1 MFYLKLAGQN
11 IRKSM
16 GVFASFVLASL
27 VLFTLICS
35 MFLLMLSPVMET
47 MGSGAVSIGLGVVV
61 LTIFSVIIEIYSFN
75 FLMKQRAREFG
86 LYNMLGMNKKKVA
99 LIASLELIMIF
110 LLVVVLGSVL
120 AGVFANVLYLIF
132 VNLTN
137 YSDLHFSIS
146 PLAFAMTASLFAGI
160 FFLLELLAIRT
171 IGKTSPL
178 ILFRASEKGEK
189 EPKGNV
195 LLAALGVVGLGIG
208 YYLSLSSKAEG
219 VALIFR
225 FFIAV
230 LFVIA
235 GTYLFYISFM
245 TWYLKARRKNKRYFY
260 TPEHFI
266 TTSQMIF
273 RMKQH
278 AKGLANI
285 TLLAVMAFVTIATT
299 TSLYTGMSSMTSG
312 LYPKETSITYKVADR
327 SQGESAYQQ
336 SVLSH
341 FPEKAEDSLSYL
353 TYQAGL
359 VYDGGKEIVI
369 SPETIANKEIV
380 ISPETIANPNFSK
393 MAFTYFITQDDFRKL
408 GNDLPELAANQVAF
422 MRPSEKPLL
431 KKLVLGDHTF
441 ENVANLDQAIFPD
454 ITNTLNAAV
463 MVVSDD
469 TVLNTVREYYESN
482 NPQGYQVSLDYRVFT
497 DLTDEEV
504 TSIGEQTGDS
514 YNINDANG
522 EFLGYAMQKSDF
534 NNLLMGFRGGFLF
547 TGFLLGISFL
557 LGAALIIYYK
567 QYSEGHEDKKSYKI
581 LQEVGMSATAVKKTI
596 NSQTL
601 TVFFMPLAM
610 ATLHFVIS
618 LVMLK
623 QMLLTLG
630 VTSSLMIYTVS
641 GITLLAVALIY
652 FVIYKWT
659 SRTYYRIIER

>member
-16 GVFASFVLASL
+16 GVFAPFVLASL

-35 MFLLMLSPVMET
+35 MFLLMLSPVMKT
-47 MGSGAVSIGLGVVV
+47 MGSGAISIGLGVIV
-61 LTIFSVIIEIYSFN
+61 LTIFSVIMEIYSFN
-75 FLMKQRAREFG
+75 FLMQQRTREFG

-99 LIASLELIMIF
+99 LIASLELMMIF

-132 VNLTN
+132 VNITH
-137 YSDLHFSIS
+137 YSDLHFGIA
-146 PLAFAMTASLFAGI
+146 PLAFVMTAFLFAGI

-219 VALIFR
+219 VAIIFR

-278 AKGLANI
+278 ATGLANI
-285 TLLAVMAFVTIATT
+285 TLLVVMAFVTIATT

-369 SPETIANKEIV
+369 SPETIAN
-380 ISPETIANPNFSK
+380 PDFSK
-393 MAFTYFITQDDFRKL
+393 IAFTYFVTQDDFRKL

-422 MRPSEKPLL
+422 IRPSEKPLL

-497 DLTDEEV
+497 DMTNEEV
-504 TSIGEQTGDS
+504 ATLGEQAGDA
-514 YNINDANG
+514 YNISDANG
-522 EFLGYAMQKSDF
+522 ESLGYVMQKTDF
-534 NNLLMGFRGGFLF
+534 NNMLMGLRGGFLF

-581 LQEVGMSATAVKKTI
+581 LQEVGMSAAAVKKTI

-641 GITLLAVALIY
+641 GITLLAVAPIY

>member
-11 IRKSM
+11 IRKSI
-16 GVFASFVLASL
+16 GVFAPFVLASL

-35 MFLLMLSPVMET
+35 MFLLMLSPVMKT
-47 MGSGAVSIGLGVVV
+47 MGTGAVSIGLGVVV
-61 LTIFSVIIEIYSFN
+61 LTIFSLIMEIYSFN
-75 FLMKQRAREFG
+75 FLMQQRTREFG

-99 LIASLELIMIF
+99 LVASIELFFIF
-110 LLVVVLGSVL
+110 LLVIVLGSVL

-146 PLAFAMTASLFAGI
+146 PLAFAMTAFLFAGI

-189 EPKGNV
+189 EPRGNL
-195 LLAALGVVGLGIG
+195 LLAALSVLSLGAG
-208 YYLSLSSKAEG
+208 YYLSLSSKAAG
-219 VALIFR
+219 VFVIYR

-278 AKGLANI
+278 ATGLANI

-299 TSLYTGMSSMTSG
+299 TSLYTGMANMTSG
-312 LYPKETSITYKVADR
+312 LYPKETSITYPISDR
-327 SQGESAYQQ
+327 SQGESVYQQ

-341 FPEKAEDSLSYL
+341 FPEKADDSLSYL

-359 VYDGGKEIVI
+359 VYDGGEEIVI
-369 SPETIANKEIV
+369 SPETI
-380 ISPETIANPNFSK
+380 SNPDFSK
-393 MAFTYFITQDDFRKL
+393 MAYTYFIAQDDFRKL
-408 GNDLPELAANQVAF
+408 GNDLPELAANQVVF
-422 MRPSEKPLL
+422 MRPSEKPSL
-431 KKLVLGDHTF
+431 KKLVLGDQNF
-441 ENVANLDQAIFPD
+441 ENVANLDKAIFPD

-469 TVLNTVREYYESN
+469 SVLETIRSYYEAN

-504 TSIGEQTGDS
+504 ASIGQQTGDS
-514 YNINDANG
+514 YNINNANG

-534 NNLLMGFRGGFLF
+534 NNMLMGFTGGFLF

-567 QYSEGHEDKKSYKI
+567 QYSEGYEDKKSYKI
-581 LQEVGMSATAVKKTI
+581 LQEVGMSQKAVKKTI
-596 NSQTL
+596 NSQTIL
-601 TVFFMPLAM
+601 VFFMPLAM
-610 ATLHFVIS
+610 ATLHFVVA

-623 QMLLTLG
+623 QMLMMFG
-630 VTSSLMIYTVS
+630 VVSSSMIYTVS
-641 GITLLAVALIY
+641 VITLMAVALIY

>member
-16 GVFASFVLASL
+16 GVFAPFVLASL

-35 MFLLMLSPVMET
+35 MFLLMLSPVMKS
-47 MGSGAVSIGLGVVV
+47 MGTAAVSIGLGIVV
-61 LTIFSVIIEIYSFN
+61 LTIFSLIMEIYSFN
-75 FLMKQRAREFG
+75 FLMQQRTREFG

-99 LIASLELIMIF
+99 LVASIELFFIF
-110 LLVVVLGSVL
+110 FLVIVLGSAL

-146 PLAFAMTASLFAGI
+146 PLAFAMTAFLFAVI
-160 FFLLELLAIRT
+160 FFILELLAIRT
-171 IGKTSPL
+171 IGKTSSL

-195 LLAALGVVGLGIG
+195 LLAALGVLSLGVG
-208 YYLSLSSKAEG
+208 YYLSLSSKAAG
-219 VALIFR
+219 LAVIYR

-278 AKGLANI
+278 ATGLANI
-285 TLLAVMAFVTIATT
+285 TLLSVMAFVTIATT
-299 TSLYTGMSSMTSG
+299 TSLYTGMSSMTSR
-312 LYPKETSITYKVADR
+312 LYPKETSITYPVSDR
-327 SQGESAYQQ
+327 SQGETVYQQ

-341 FPEKAEDSLSYL
+341 FPEKAHDSLSYL

-359 VYDGGKEIVI
+359 VYNGGEEIVI
-369 SPETIANKEIV
+369 SPVTI
-380 ISPETIANPNFSK
+380 SNPDFSK
-393 MAFTYFITQDDFRKL
+393 IAFTYFITQDDFRKL

-422 MRPSEKPLL
+422 IRPSEKPSL
-431 KKLVLGDHTF
+431 KKLVLGEQTF
-441 ENVANLDQAIFPD
+441 ENVVNLDQAIFPD

-463 MVVSDD
+463 IVVSDD

-482 NPQGYQVSLDYRVFT
+482 KPQGYPVSLDYRVFT

-504 TSIGEQTGDS
+504 ASIGQQTGDS

-534 NNLLMGFRGGFLF
+534 NNMLLGFTGGFLF

-557 LGAALIIYYK
+557 LGVALIIYYK

-581 LQEVGMSATAVKKTI
+581 LQEVGMSQKAVKKTI

-601 TVFFMPLAM
+601 LVFFMPLAM
-610 ATLHFVIS
+610 ATLHFFVA

-623 QMLLTLG
+623 QMLMVFG
-630 VTSSLMIYTVS
+630 VVSSSMIYTVS
-641 GITLLAVALIY
+641 GITLLAVALFY

>member
-16 GVFASFVLASL
+16 GVFAPFVLASL

-35 MFLLMLSPVMET
+35 MFLLMLSPVMKT
-47 MGSGAVSIGLGVVV
+47 MGTGAVSIGLGVVV
-61 LTIFSVIIEIYSFN
+61 LTLFSLIMEIYSFN
-75 FLMKQRAREFG
+75 FLMQQRTREFG

-99 LIASLELIMIF
+99 LVASIELFFIF
-110 LLVVVLGSVL
+110 LLVIVLGSAL

-146 PLAFAMTASLFAGI
+146 PLAFAMTAFLFAGI
-160 FFLLELLAIRT
+160 FFILELLAIRT

-189 EPKGNV
+189 EPRGNL
-195 LLAALGVVGLGIG
+195 LLAALGVLSLGVG
-208 YYLSLSSKAEG
+208 YYLSLSSKATG
-219 VALIFR
+219 VGVIYR

-230 LFVIA
+230 LFVVA

-260 TPEHFI
+260 KPEHFI

-278 AKGLANI
+278 ATGLANI

-299 TSLYTGMSSMTSG
+299 TSLYTDMSSMTG
-312 LYPKETSITYKVADR
+312 ALYPKETSITYPVSDR
-327 SQGESAYQQ
+327 SQGEAAYQQ

-341 FPEKAEDSLSYL
+341 FPEKSENSLTYL

-359 VYDGGKEIVI
+359 VYDGGSEIVI
-369 SPETIANKEIV
+369 SPKN
-380 ISPETIANPNFSK
+380 ISNPDFSK
-393 MAFTYFITQDDFRKL
+393 IAFTYFITQDDFRKL
-408 GNDLPELAANQVAF
+408 GNDLPEFATNQVVF
-422 MRPSEKPLL
+422 MRPSEKPSL
-431 KKLVLGDHTF
+431 KKLVLGEQTF
-441 ENVANLDQAIFPD
+441 ENVANLDTAIFPD

-469 TVLNTVREYYESN
+469 SVLETIRSYFEAN

-497 DLTDEEV
+497 ELTNEEV
-504 TSIGEQTGDS
+504 AKVGEQS
-514 YNINDANG
+514 G
-522 EFLGYAMQKSDF
+522 EIYEILDESGEYLGNVMQRTDF
-534 NNLLMGFRGGFLF
+534 NNMLMGFTGGFLF

-567 QYSEGHEDKKSYKI
+567 QYSEGYEDKKSYKI
-581 LQEVGMSATAVKKTI
+581 LQEVGMSQKAVKKTI

-601 TVFFMPLAM
+601 LVFFMPLAM
-610 ATLHFVIS
+610 ATLHFVVA

-623 QMLLTLG
+623 QMLMMFG
-630 VTSSLMIYTVS
+630 VVSSSMIYTVS

-652 FVIYKWT
+652 FIIYKWT

>member
-16 GVFASFVLASL
+16 GVFAPFVLASL

-35 MFLLMLSPVMET
+35 MFLLMLSPVMKT

-99 LIASLELIMIF
+99 LIASLELMMIF
-110 LLVVVLGSVL
+110 LLVVVLGSIL
-120 AGVFANVLYLIF
+120 AGVFSNVLYLIF
-132 VNLTN
+132 VNITH
-137 YSDLHFSIS
+137 YSDLHFGIA
-146 PLAFAMTASLFAGI
+146 PLAFVMTAFLFAGI

-195 LLAALGVVGLGIG
+195 LLAALGVLGLGVG
-208 YYLSLSSKAEG
+208 YYLSLSSKAAG
-219 VALIFR
+219 VAVIYR

-278 AKGLANI
+278 ATGLANI

-299 TSLYTGMSSMTSG
+299 TSLYTGMSSMTG
-312 LYPKETSITYKVADR
+312 ALYPKETSITYPVADR
-327 SQGESAYQQ
+327 SQGEMAFQQ

-359 VYDGGKEIVI
+359 VYDGGSEIVI
-369 SPETIANKEIV
+369 SPKN
-380 ISPETIANPNFSK
+380 ISNPDFSK

-408 GNDLPELAANQVAF
+408 GNDLPELAAHQVAF
-422 MRPSEKPLL
+422 MRPSEKPSL
-431 KKLVLGDHTF
+431 KKLVLGDQTF
-441 ENVANLDQAIFPD
+441 ENVANLDKAIFPD

-469 TVLNTVREYYESN
+469 TVLNTIREYYESN

-504 TSIGEQTGDS
+504 LSLGEQSGEIYEILDE
-514 YNINDANG
+514 NG
-522 EFLGYAMQKSDF
+522 EYLGNVMQRTDF
-534 NNLLMGFRGGFLF
+534 NNLLMGFTGGFLF

-596 NSQTL
+596 NSQIL
-601 TVFFMPLAM
+601 IVFFMPLVM
-610 ATLHFVIS
+610 ATLHFVIA

>member
-16 GVFASFVLASL
+16 GVFAPFVLASL

-35 MFLLMLSPVMET
+35 MFLLMLSPVMKS
-47 MGSGAVSIGLGVVV
+47 MGTGAVSIGLGVVV
-61 LTIFSVIIEIYSFN
+61 LTIFSLIMEIYSFN
-75 FLMKQRAREFG
+75 FLMQQRTREFG
-86 LYNMLGMNKKKVA
+86 LYNVLGMNKKKVA
-99 LIASLELIMIF
+99 LVASIELFFIF
-110 LLVVVLGSVL
+110 LLVIVLGSAL

-146 PLAFAMTASLFAGI
+146 PLAFAMTAFLFAVI
-160 FFLLELLAIRT
+160 FFILELLAIRT

-195 LLAALGVVGLGIG
+195 LLAALGVLSLGVG
-208 YYLSLSSKAEG
+208 YYLSLSSKAAG
-219 VALIFR
+219 VGVIYR

-278 AKGLANI
+278 ATGLANI
-285 TLLAVMAFVTIATT
+285 TLLSVMAFVTIATT
-299 TSLYTGMSSMTSG
+299 TSLYTGMSSMTSR
-312 LYPKETSITYKVADR
+312 LYPKETSITYPVSDR
-327 SQGESAYQQ
+327 SQGETVYQQ

-341 FPEKAEDSLSYL
+341 FPEKANDNLSYL

-359 VYDGGKEIVI
+359 VYDGGGEIVI
-369 SPETIANKEIV
+369 SPVTI
-380 ISPETIANPNFSK
+380 SDPDFSK
-393 MAFTYFITQDDFRKL
+393 IAFTYFITQDDFRKL

-422 MRPSEKPLL
+422 IRPSEKPSL
-431 KKLVLGDHTF
+431 KKLVLGEQTF
-441 ENVANLDQAIFPD
+441 ENVANLDKVIFPD

-463 MVVSDD
+463 IVVSDD
-469 TVLNTVREYYESN
+469 SVLETVRSYYEAN

-497 DLTDEEV
+497 DMTNEEV
-504 TSIGEQTGDS
+504 ATLGEQAGDA
-514 YNINDANG
+514 YNISDANG
-522 EFLGYAMQKSDF
+522 EFIGYVMQKTDF
-534 NNLLMGFRGGFLF
+534 NNMIMGFTGGFLF

-581 LQEVGMSATAVKKTI
+581 LQEVGMSQQTVKKTI

-601 TVFFMPLAM
+601 LVFFMPLAM
-610 ATLHFVIS
+610 ATLHFVVA

-623 QMLLTLG
+623 QMLMMFG
-630 VTSSLMIYTVS
+630 VVSSSMIYTVS

>member
-16 GVFASFVLASL
+16 GVFAPFVLASL

-35 MFLLMLSPVMET
+35 MFLLMLSPVMKT
-47 MGSGAVSIGLGVVV
+47 MGSGAISIGLGVIV
-61 LTIFSVIIEIYSFN
+61 LTIFSVIMEIYSFN

-99 LIASLELIMIF
+99 LIASLELMMIF
-110 LLVVVLGSVL
+110 LLVVILGSVL
-120 AGVFANVLYLIF
+120 AGVFSNVLYLIF
-132 VNLTN
+132 VNITH
-137 YSDLHFSIS
+137 YSDLHFGID
-146 PLAFAMTASLFAGI
+146 PLAFVMTAFLFAGI
-160 FFLLELLAIRT
+160 FVLLELLAIRT

-195 LLAALGVVGLGIG
+195 LLAALGVVGLGVG
-208 YYLSLSSKAEG
+208 YYLSLSSKAAG
-219 VALIFR
+219 LVVIYR

-278 AKGLANI
+278 ATGLANI

-369 SPETIANKEIV
+369 SPETIAN
-380 ISPETIANPNFSK
+380 PDFSK
-393 MAFTYFITQDDFRKL
+393 IAFTYFVTQDDFRKL

-422 MRPSEKPLL
+422 IRPSEMPLL
-431 KKLVLGDHTF
+431 EKVTLGDSTF
-441 ENVANLDQAIFPD
+441 ENVVNLDTAIFPD

-469 TVLNTVREYYESN
+469 SVLETIRSYYESN

-497 DLTDEEV
+497 DMTNEEV
-504 TSIGEQTGDS
+504 ATLGEQAGDA
-514 YNINDANG
+514 YNISDANG
-522 EFLGYAMQKSDF
+522 ESLGYVMQKTDF
-534 NNLLMGFRGGFLF
+534 TNMIMGFRGGFLF

-581 LQEVGMSATAVKKTI
+581 LQEVGMSAAAVKKTI
-596 NSQTL
+596 NSQIL
-601 TVFFMPLAM
+601 IVFFMPLVM

-623 QMLLTLG
+623 QMLLTFG

>member
-16 GVFASFVLASL
+16 GVFAPFVLASL

-35 MFLLMLSPVMET
+35 MFLLMLSPVMKT
-47 MGSGAVSIGLGVVV
+47 MGYGAVSIGLGVVV
-61 LTIFSVIIEIYSFN
+61 LTIFSVIMEIYSFN

-99 LIASLELIMIF
+99 LIASLELMMIF

-137 YSDLHFSIS
+137 YSDLHFGVA
-146 PLAFAMTASLFAGI
+146 PLAFVMTAFLFAGI

-189 EPKGNV
+189 EPRGNV
-195 LLAALGVVGLGIG
+195 LLAALGVVGLGVG

-219 VALIFR
+219 QALIYR

-278 AKGLANI
+278 ATGLANI

-299 TSLYTGMSSMTSG
+299 TSLYTGMSSMIG
-312 LYPKETSITYKVADR
+312 ALYPKETSITYPVSDR
-327 SQGESAYQQ
+327 SQGEAAYQQ

-341 FPEKAEDSLSYL
+341 FPEKANDNLSYL
-353 TYQAGL
+353 TYQAGV
-359 VYDGGKEIVI
+359 VYDGGEEIVI
-369 SPETIANKEIV
+369 SPKN
-380 ISPETIANPNFSK
+380 ISNPDFSK

-408 GNDLPELAANQVAF
+408 GNDLPELAANQVVF
-422 MRPSEKPLL
+422 MRPSEKPSL
-431 KKLVLGDHTF
+431 KKLVLGDQTF
-441 ENVANLDQAIFPD
+441 ENVANLDKAIFPD

-469 TVLNTVREYYESN
+469 TVLDTVREYYESN

-497 DLTDEEV
+497 DLTKEEV
-504 TSIGEQTGDS
+504 AKVGEQAG
-514 YNINDANG
+514 NIYTISNENG
-522 EFLGYAMQKSDF
+522 EYVGNIMQRTDF
-534 NNLLMGFRGGFLF
+534 NNMLMGFIGGFLF

-596 NSQTL
+596 NSQIL
-601 TVFFMPLAM
+601 IVFFMPLVM
-610 ATLHFVIS
+610 ATLHFVIA

-623 QMLLTLG
+623 QMLLSFG
-630 VTSSLMIYTVS
+630 VVSSSMIYTVS
-641 GITLLAVALIY
+641 GITLLAVVLIY

>member
-16 GVFASFVLASL
+16 GVFAPFVLASL

-61 LTIFSVIIEIYSFN
+61 LTIFSVIMEIYSFN

-99 LIASLELIMIF
+99 LIASLELMMIF

-137 YSDLHFSIS
+137 YSDLHFGIA
-146 PLAFAMTASLFAGI
+146 PLAFVMTAFLFAGI

-195 LLAALGVVGLGIG
+195 LLAALGVLGLGVG
-208 YYLSLSSKAEG
+208 YYLSLSSKAAG
-219 VALIFR
+219 VAVIFR

-278 AKGLANI
+278 ATGLANI

-369 SPETIANKEIV
+369 SPETIAN
-380 ISPETIANPNFSK
+380 PDFSK
-393 MAFTYFITQDDFRKL
+393 IAFTYFITQDDFRKL
-408 GNDLPELAANQVAF
+408 GNDLPELAANQVVF

-431 KKLVLGDHTF
+431 KKLVLGDQTF
-441 ENVANLDQAIFPD
+441 ENVANLDKAIFPD
-454 ITNTLNAAV
+454 ITNTINAAV

-504 TSIGEQTGDS
+504 LSLGEQSGEIYEILDE
-514 YNINDANG
+514 NG
-522 EFLGYAMQKSDF
+522 EYLGNVMQRTDF

>member
-1 MFYLKLAGQN
+1 
-11 IRKSM
+11 M
-16 GVFASFVLASL
+16 GVFAPFVLASL

-35 MFLLMLSPVMET
+35 MFLLMLSPVMKS
-47 MGSGAVSIGLGVVV
+47 MGTGAVSIGLGIVV
-61 LTIFSVIIEIYSFN
+61 LTIFSLIMEIYSFN
-75 FLMKQRAREFG
+75 FLMQQQTREFG

-99 LIASLELIMIF
+99 LVASVELFFIF
-110 LLVVVLGSVL
+110 LLVIVLGSAL

-146 PLAFAMTASLFAGI
+146 PLAFAMTAFLFAVI
-160 FFLLELLAIRT
+160 FFILELLAIRT
-171 IGKTSPL
+171 IGKTSSL

-195 LLAALGVVGLGIG
+195 LLAALGVLSLGVG
-208 YYLSLSSKAEG
+208 YYLSLSSKAAG
-219 VALIFR
+219 LAVIYR

-260 TPEHFI
+260 TPEHFV

-278 AKGLANI
+278 ATGLANI
-285 TLLAVMAFVTIATT
+285 TLLSVMAFVTIATT
-299 TSLYTGMSSMTSG
+299 TSLYTGMSSMTSR
-312 LYPKETSITYKVADR
+312 LYPKETSITYPVSDR
-327 SQGESAYQQ
+327 SQGETVYQQ

-341 FPEKAEDSLSYL
+341 FPEKAQDSLSYL

-359 VYDGGKEIVI
+359 VYDGGEEIVI
-369 SPETIANKEIV
+369 SPVTI
-380 ISPETIANPNFSK
+380 SDPDFSK
-393 MAFTYFITQDDFRKL
+393 IAFTYFITQGDFRKL

-422 MRPSEKPLL
+422 IRPSEKPSL
-431 KKLVLGDHTF
+431 KKLVLGEQTF
-441 ENVANLDQAIFPD
+441 ENVVNLDQAILPD

-469 TVLNTVREYYESN
+469 SVLETIRSYYQAN

-497 DLTDEEV
+497 DMTNEEV
-504 TSIGEQTGDS
+504 ATLGEQAGDA
-514 YNINDANG
+514 YNISDANG
-522 EFLGYAMQKSDF
+522 EFIGYVMQKTDF
-534 NNLLMGFRGGFLF
+534 NNMIMGFTGGFLF

-581 LQEVGMSATAVKKTI
+581 LQEVGMSQQTVKKTI
-596 NSQTL
+596 DSQTL
-601 TVFFMPLAM
+601 LVFFMPLAM
-610 ATLHFVIS
+610 ATLHFVVA

-623 QMLLTLG
+623 QMLMMFG
-630 VTSSLMIYTVS
+630 VVSSSMIYTIS

>member
-16 GVFASFVLASL
+16 GVFAPFVLASL

-35 MFLLMLSPVMET
+35 MFLLMLSPVMKT
-47 MGSGAVSIGLGVVV
+47 MGTGAVSIGLGVVV
-61 LTIFSVIIEIYSFN
+61 LTIFSLIMEIYSFN
-75 FLMKQRAREFG
+75 FLMQQRTREFG

-99 LIASLELIMIF
+99 LVASIELFFIF
-110 LLVVVLGSVL
+110 LLVIVLGSAL

-137 YSDLHFSIS
+137 YSDLHFNIS
-146 PLAFAMTASLFAGI
+146 PLAFAMTAFLFAGI
-160 FFLLELLAIRT
+160 FFILELLAIRT

-189 EPKGNV
+189 EPRGNL
-195 LLAALGVVGLGIG
+195 LLAALGVLSLGVG
-208 YYLSLSSKAEG
+208 YYLSLSSKAAG
-219 VALIFR
+219 VGVIYR

-230 LFVIA
+230 LFVVA

-278 AKGLANI
+278 ATGLANI

-299 TSLYTGMSSMTSG
+299 TSLYTGMSSMTG
-312 LYPKETSITYKVADR
+312 ALYPKETSITYPVSDR
-327 SQGESAYQQ
+327 SQGEAAYQQ

-341 FPEKAEDSLSYL
+341 FPEKSENSLTYL

-359 VYDGGKEIVI
+359 VYDGGSEIVI
-369 SPETIANKEIV
+369 SPEN
-380 ISPETIANPNFSK
+380 ISNPDFSK

-422 MRPSEKPLL
+422 MRPSEKPSL
-431 KKLVLGDHTF
+431 KKLVLGGQTF

-469 TVLNTVREYYESN
+469 SVLETIRSYFEAN

-497 DLTDEEV
+497 ELTNEEV
-504 TSIGEQTGDS
+504 AKVGEQSGEIYEILDE
-514 YNINDANG
+514 NG
-522 EFLGYAMQKSDF
+522 EYLGNVMQRTDF
-534 NNLLMGFRGGFLF
+534 NNMLMGFTGGFLF

-567 QYSEGHEDKKSYKI
+567 QYSEGYEDKKSYKI
-581 LQEVGMSATAVKKTI
+581 LQEVGMSQKAVKKTI

-601 TVFFMPLAM
+601 LVFFMPLAM
-610 ATLHFVIS
+610 ATLHFVVA

-623 QMLLTLG
+623 QMLMMFG
-630 VTSSLMIYTVS
+630 VVSSGMIYTVS

-652 FVIYKWT
+652 FIIYKWT

>member
-16 GVFASFVLASL
+16 GVFAPFVLASL

-35 MFLLMLSPVMET
+35 MFLLMLSPVMKS
-47 MGSGAVSIGLGVVV
+47 MGTGAVSIGLGVVV
-61 LTIFSVIIEIYSFN
+61 LTIFSLIMEIYSFN
-75 FLMKQRAREFG
+75 FLMQQRTREFG

-99 LIASLELIMIF
+99 LVASIELLFIF
-110 LLVVVLGSVL
+110 LLVIVLGSAL
-120 AGVFANVLYLIF
+120 AGVFSNVLYLIF

-146 PLAFAMTASLFAGI
+146 PLAFAMTAFLFAGI
-160 FFLLELLAIRT
+160 FFILELLAIRT

-189 EPKGNV
+189 EPRGNL
-195 LLAALGVVGLGIG
+195 LLATLAVLSLGVG
-208 YYLSLSSKAEG
+208 YYLSLSSQSAG
-219 VALIFR
+219 LAVIYR

-278 AKGLANI
+278 ATGLANI

-299 TSLYTGMSSMTSG
+299 TSLYTGMANMTSG
-312 LYPKETSITYKVADR
+312 LYPKETSITYPVADR
-327 SQGESAYQQ
+327 SQGEMAFQQ

-341 FPEKAEDSLSYL
+341 FPEKAEDSLTYL

-369 SPETIANKEIV
+369 SPETIAN
-380 ISPETIANPNFSK
+380 PDFSK

-408 GNDLPELAANQVAF
+408 GNDLPDLAANQVAF
-422 MRPSEKPLL
+422 MRPSEKPSLE
-431 KKLVLGDHTF
+431 KVTLGDSSF
-441 ENVANLDQAIFPD
+441 ENVVNLDTAIFPD

-469 TVLNTVREYYESN
+469 SVLETIRSYYESN
-482 NPQGYQVSLDYRVFT
+482 NPQGYQVSLDYRIFT
-497 DLTDEEV
+497 DLTNEEV
-504 TSIGEQTGDS
+504 LSLGEQAGDM
-514 YNINDANG
+514 YHILDENG
-522 EFLGYAMQKSDF
+522 EYLGNAMQKTDF
-534 NNLLMGFRGGFLF
+534 NNMIMGFTGGFLF

-581 LQEVGMSATAVKKTI
+581 LQEVGMSQQAVKKTI

-601 TVFFMPLAM
+601 LVFFMPLAM
-610 ATLHFVIS
+610 ATLHFVVA

-623 QMLLTLG
+623 QMLMMFG
-630 VTSSLMIYTVS
+630 VVSSSMIYTVS

>member
-16 GVFASFVLASL
+16 GVFAPFVLASL

-35 MFLLMLSPVMET
+35 MFLLMLSPVMKS
-47 MGSGAVSIGLGVVV
+47 MGTGAVSIGLGIVV
-61 LTIFSVIIEIYSFN
+61 LTIFSLIMEIYSFN
-75 FLMKQRAREFG
+75 FLMQQRTREFG

-99 LIASLELIMIF
+99 LVASIELFFIF
-110 LLVVVLGSVL
+110 LLVIVLGSAL

-146 PLAFAMTASLFAGI
+146 PLAFAMTAFLFAVI
-160 FFLLELLAIRT
+160 FFILELLAIRT
-171 IGKTSPL
+171 IGKTSSL

-195 LLAALGVVGLGIG
+195 LLAALGVLSLGVG
-208 YYLSLSSKAEG
+208 YYLSLSSKAAG
-219 VALIFR
+219 LAVIYR

-260 TPEHFI
+260 TPEHFV

-278 AKGLANI
+278 ATGLANI
-285 TLLAVMAFVTIATT
+285 TLLSVMAFVTIATT
-299 TSLYTGMSSMTSG
+299 TSLYTGMSSMTSR
-312 LYPKETSITYKVADR
+312 LYPKETSITYPVSDR
-327 SQGESAYQQ
+327 SQGETVYQQ

-341 FPEKAEDSLSYL
+341 FPEKAHDSLSYL

-359 VYDGGKEIVI
+359 VYDGGEEIVI
-369 SPETIANKEIV
+369 SPVTI
-380 ISPETIANPNFSK
+380 SDPDFSK
-393 MAFTYFITQDDFRKL
+393 IAFTYFITQGDFRKL

-422 MRPSEKPLL
+422 IRPSEKPSL
-431 KKLVLGDHTF
+431 KKLVLGEQTF
-441 ENVANLDQAIFPD
+441 ENVVNLDQAILPD

-469 TVLNTVREYYESN
+469 SVLETIRSYYEAN

-497 DLTDEEV
+497 DMTNEEV
-504 TSIGEQTGDS
+504 ATLGEQAGDA
-514 YNINDANG
+514 YNISDANG
-522 EFLGYAMQKSDF
+522 EYLGNVMQRTDF
-534 NNLLMGFRGGFLF
+534 NNMLLGFTGGFLF

-557 LGAALIIYYK
+557 LGVALIIYYK

-581 LQEVGMSATAVKKTI
+581 LQEVGMSQKAVKKTI

-601 TVFFMPLAM
+601 LVFFMPLAM
-610 ATLHFVIS
+610 ATLHFFVA

-623 QMLLTLG
+623 QMLMVFG
-630 VTSSLMIYTVS
+630 VVSSSMIYTVS
-641 GITLLAVALIY
+641 GITLLAVALFY
-652 FVIYKWT
+652 FIIYKWT

>member
-1 MFYLKLAGQN
+1 MFYLKLAVQN

-16 GVFASFVLASL
+16 GVFAPFVLASL

-35 MFLLMLSPVMET
+35 MFLLMLSPVMKT
-47 MGSGAVSIGLGVVV
+47 MGTGAVSIGLGVVV
-61 LTIFSVIIEIYSFN
+61 LTIFSLIMEIYSFN
-75 FLMKQRAREFG
+75 FLIQQRTREFG

-99 LIASLELIMIF
+99 LVASIELFFIF
-110 LLVVVLGSVL
+110 LLVIVLGSAL

-146 PLAFAMTASLFAGI
+146 PLAFAMTAFLFAGI
-160 FFLLELLAIRT
+160 FFILELLAIRT

-189 EPKGNV
+189 EPRGNL
-195 LLAALGVVGLGIG
+195 LLAALGVLSLGVG
-208 YYLSLSSKAEG
+208 YYLSLSSKAAG
-219 VALIFR
+219 VGVIYR

-230 LFVIA
+230 LFVVA

-260 TPEHFI
+260 KPEHFI

-278 AKGLANI
+278 ATGLANI

-299 TSLYTGMSSMTSG
+299 TSLYTGMSSMTG
-312 LYPKETSITYKVADR
+312 ALYPKETSITYPVSDR
-327 SQGESAYQQ
+327 SQGEVAYQQ

-341 FPEKAEDSLSYL
+341 FPEKTNDSLTYL

-359 VYDGGKEIVI
+359 VYDSGSEIVI
-369 SPETIANKEIV
+369 SPETI
-380 ISPETIANPNFSK
+380 SNPDFSK

-422 MRPSEKPLL
+422 MRPSEMPSLEK
-431 KKLVLGDHTF
+431 VTLGDSSF
-441 ENVANLDQAIFPD
+441 ENIANLDTAIFPD

-469 TVLNTVREYYESN
+469 SVLETIRSYFEAN

-497 DLTDEEV
+497 DLTDEELV
-504 TSIGEQTGDS
+504 TAGILNE
-514 YNINDANG
+514 NG
-522 EFLGYAMQKSDF
+522 EYLGNVMQRTDF
-534 NNLLMGFRGGFLF
+534 NNMLMSFTGGFLF

-567 QYSEGHEDKKSYKI
+567 QYSEGYEDKKSYKI
-581 LQEVGMSATAVKKTI
+581 LQEVGMSQKAVKKTI

-601 TVFFMPLAM
+601 LVFFMPLAM
-610 ATLHFVIS
+610 ATLHFVVA

-623 QMLLTLG
+623 QMLMMFG
-630 VTSSLMIYTVS
+630 VVSSSMIYTVS

-652 FVIYKWT
+652 FIIYKWT

>member
-16 GVFASFVLASL
+16 GVFAPFVLASL

-35 MFLLMLSPVMET
+35 MFLLMLSPVMKS
-47 MGSGAVSIGLGVVV
+47 MGTGAVSIGLGVVV
-61 LTIFSVIIEIYSFN
+61 LTIFSLIMEIYSFN
-75 FLMKQRAREFG
+75 FLMQQRTREFG

-99 LIASLELIMIF
+99 LVASIELFFIF
-110 LLVVVLGSVL
+110 LLVIVLGSAL

-146 PLAFAMTASLFAGI
+146 PLAFAMTAFLFAVI
-160 FFLLELLAIRT
+160 FFILELLAIRT
-171 IGKTSPL
+171 IGKTSSL

-195 LLAALGVVGLGIG
+195 LLAALGVLSLGVG
-208 YYLSLSSKAEG
+208 YYLSLSSKAAG
-219 VALIFR
+219 LAVIYR

-260 TPEHFI
+260 TPEHFV

-278 AKGLANI
+278 ATGLANI
-285 TLLAVMAFVTIATT
+285 TLLSVMAFVTIATT
-299 TSLYTGMSSMTSG
+299 TSLYTGMSSMTSR
-312 LYPKETSITYKVADR
+312 LYPKETSITYPVSDR
-327 SQGESAYQQ
+327 SQGETVYQQ

-341 FPEKAEDSLSYL
+341 FPEKALDSLSYL

-359 VYDGGKEIVI
+359 VYDGGEEIVI
-369 SPETIANKEIV
+369 SPVTI
-380 ISPETIANPNFSK
+380 SDPDFSK
-393 MAFTYFITQDDFRKL
+393 IAFTYFITQGDFRKL

-422 MRPSEKPLL
+422 IRPSEKPSL
-431 KKLVLGDHTF
+431 KKLVLGEQTF
-441 ENVANLDQAIFPD
+441 ENVVNLDQAILPD

-469 TVLNTVREYYESN
+469 SVLETIRSYYEAN

-497 DLTDEEV
+497 DLTNEEV
-504 TSIGEQTGDS
+504 ASIGQQTGDS

-534 NNLLMGFRGGFLF
+534 NNMLLGFTGGFLF

-557 LGAALIIYYK
+557 LGVALIIYYK

-581 LQEVGMSATAVKKTI
+581 LQEVGMSQQTVKKTI
-596 NSQTL
+596 DSQTL
-601 TVFFMPLAM
+601 LVFFMPLAM
-610 ATLHFVIS
+610 ATLHFVVA

-623 QMLLTLG
+623 QMLMMFG
-630 VTSSLMIYTVS
+630 VVSSSMIYTIS

>member
-16 GVFASFVLASL
+16 GVFAPFVLASL

-35 MFLLMLSPVMET
+35 MFLLMLSPVMKT

-61 LTIFSVIIEIYSFN
+61 LTIFSVIMEIYSFN

-99 LIASLELIMIF
+99 LIASLELMMIF

-120 AGVFANVLYLIF
+120 AGVFSNVLYLIF
-132 VNLTN
+132 VNLTH
-137 YSDLHFSIS
+137 YSDLHFGID
-146 PLAFAMTASLFAGI
+146 PLAFVMTAFLFAGI

-195 LLAALGVVGLGIG
+195 LLAALGVVGLGVG
-208 YYLSLSSKAEG
+208 YYLSLSSRSAG
-219 VALIFR
+219 VGVLYR

-278 AKGLANI
+278 ATGLANI

-299 TSLYTGMSSMTSG
+299 TSLYTGMTNMTSG
-312 LYPKETSITYKVADR
+312 LYPKETSITYHVANR
-327 SQGESAYQQ
+327 SQGEMAFQQ

-341 FPEKAEDSLSYL
+341 FPEKANDSLSYL

-359 VYDGGKEIVI
+359 VYDGG
-369 SPETIANKEIV
+369 SEIV
-380 ISPETIANPNFSK
+380 ISPETIANPDFSK
-393 MAFTYFITQDDFRKL
+393 MAYTYFITQDDFRKL
-408 GNDLPELAANQVAF
+408 GNDLPELAVNQVAF
-422 MRPSEKPLL
+422 MRPSEMPSLEK
-431 KKLVLGDHTF
+431 VTLGDSTF
-441 ENVANLDQAIFPD
+441 ENVVNLDTAIFPD

-469 TVLNTVREYYESN
+469 SVLQTIRSYYESN

-497 DLTDEEV
+497 DMTKEEV
-504 TSIGEQTGDS
+504 LSLGEQAGDM
-514 YNINDANG
+514 YHILDENG
-522 EFLGYAMQKSDF
+522 EYLGNVMQRTDF
-534 NNLLMGFRGGFLF
+534 NNLLMGFTGGFLF

-581 LQEVGMSATAVKKTI
+581 LQEVGMSQQAVKKTI

-601 TVFFMPLAM
+601 LVFFMPLAM
-610 ATLHFVIS
+610 ATLHFVVA

-623 QMLLTLG
+623 QMLMMFG
-630 VTSSLMIYTVS
+630 VVSSSMIYTVS
-641 GITLLAVALIY
+641 GVTLLAVVLIY

>member
-16 GVFASFVLASL
+16 GVFAPFVLASL

-35 MFLLMLSPVMET
+35 MFLLMLSPVMKT

-61 LTIFSVIIEIYSFN
+61 LTIFSVIMEIYSFN

-99 LIASLELIMIF
+99 LIASLELMMIF

-120 AGVFANVLYLIF
+120 AGVFSNVLYLIF

-137 YSDLHFSIS
+137 YSDLHFGIA
-146 PLAFAMTASLFAGI
+146 PLAFVMTAFLFAGI

-195 LLAALGVVGLGIG
+195 LLATLGVVGLGVG

-219 VALIFR
+219 LAVIYR

-245 TWYLKARRKNKRYFY
+245 TWYLKARRKNERYFY
-260 TPEHFI
+260 KPEHFI

-278 AKGLANI
+278 ATGLANI

-299 TSLYTGMSSMTSG
+299 TSLYTGMSSMTG
-312 LYPKETSITYKVADR
+312 ALYPKETSITYPVSDR
-327 SQGESAYQQ
+327 SQGEAAYQQ

-341 FPEKAEDSLSYL
+341 FPEKANDNLSYL

-359 VYDGGKEIVI
+359 VYDGGE
-369 SPETIANKEIV
+369 EIV
-380 ISPETIANPNFSK
+380 ISPETIANPDFSK

-408 GNDLPELAANQVAF
+408 GNDLPELAANQVVF
-422 MRPSEKPLL
+422 MRPSEKPSL
-431 KKLVLGDHTF
+431 KKLVLGDQTF
-441 ENVANLDQAIFPD
+441 ENVANLDKAIFPD
-454 ITNTLNAAV
+454 ITNTIAAAI
-463 MVVSDD
+463 MVVKDD
-469 TVLNTVREYYESN
+469 TVLNVIREYYESY
-482 NPQGYQVSLDYRVFT
+482 NPQGYLTSLDYRVFI

-504 TSIGEQTGDS
+504 LSLGEQSGEIYEIFDE
-514 YNINDANG
+514 NG
-522 EFLGYAMQKSDF
+522 EYLGNVMQRTDF
-534 NNLLMGFRGGFLF
+534 NNLLMGFTGGFLF

-581 LQEVGMSATAVKKTI
+581 LQEVGMSAAAVKKTI

-601 TVFFMPLAM
+601 TVFFMPLVM
-610 ATLHFVIS
+610 ATLHFVIA

-623 QMLLTLG
+623 QMLLSFG

>member
-16 GVFASFVLASL
+16 GVFAPFVLASL

-35 MFLLMLSPVMET
+35 MFLLMLSPVMKT
-47 MGSGAVSIGLGVVV
+47 MGSGAISIGLGMIV
-61 LTIFSVIIEIYSFN
+61 LTIFSVIMEIYSFN

-99 LIASLELIMIF
+99 LIASLELMMIF
-110 LLVVVLGSVL
+110 FLVVVLGSVL

-132 VNLTN
+132 VNLTH
-137 YSDLHFSIS
+137 YSDLHFGIA
-146 PLAFAMTASLFAGI
+146 PLAFVMTAFLFAGF

-195 LLAALGVVGLGIG
+195 LLAALGVVGLGVG
-208 YYLSLSSKAEG
+208 YYLSLSSKAVG
-219 VALIFR
+219 LDVIYR

-278 AKGLANI
+278 ATGLANI

-299 TSLYTGMSSMTSG
+299 TSLYTGMSSMIG
-312 LYPKETSITYKVADR
+312 ALYPKETSITYPVADR

-341 FPEKAEDSLSYL
+341 FPEKANDNLSYL

-359 VYDGGKEIVI
+359 VYDGGEEIVI
-369 SPETIANKEIV
+369 T
-380 ISPETIANPNFSK
+380 PETIANPDFSK

-408 GNDLPELAANQVAF
+408 GNDLPDLAANQVVF
-422 MRPSEKPLL
+422 MRPSEKPSL
-431 KKLVLGDHTF
+431 KKLVLGDQTF
-441 ENVANLDQAIFPD
+441 ENVANLDKAIFPD

-504 TSIGEQTGDS
+504 LSLGEQSGEIYEILDE
-514 YNINDANG
+514 NG
-522 EFLGYAMQKSDF
+522 EYLGNVMQRTDF
-534 NNLLMGFRGGFLF
+534 NNLLMGFTGGFLF

-596 NSQTL
+596 NSQIL
-601 TVFFMPLAM
+601 IVFFMPLVM
-610 ATLHFVIS
+610 ATLHFVIA

-623 QMLLTLG
+623 QMLLSFG

>member
-16 GVFASFVLASL
+16 GVFAPFVLASL

-35 MFLLMLSPVMET
+35 MFLLMLSPVMKS
-47 MGSGAVSIGLGVVV
+47 MGTGAVSIGLGVVV
-61 LTIFSVIIEIYSFN
+61 LTIFSLIMEIYSFN
-75 FLMKQRAREFG
+75 FLMQQRTREFG
-86 LYNMLGMNKKKVA
+86 LYNVLGMNKKKVA
-99 LIASLELIMIF
+99 LVASIELFFIF
-110 LLVVVLGSVL
+110 LLVIVLGSAL

-146 PLAFAMTASLFAGI
+146 PLAFAMTAFLFAVI
-160 FFLLELLAIRT
+160 FFILELLAIRT
-171 IGKTSPL
+171 IGKTSSL

-195 LLAALGVVGLGIG
+195 LLAALGVLSLGVG
-208 YYLSLSSKAEG
+208 YYLSLSSKAAG
-219 VALIFR
+219 LAVIYR

-260 TPEHFI
+260 TPEHFV

-278 AKGLANI
+278 ATGLANI
-285 TLLAVMAFVTIATT
+285 TLLSVMAFVTIATT
-299 TSLYTGMSSMTSG
+299 TSLYTGMSSMTSR
-312 LYPKETSITYKVADR
+312 LYPKETSITYPVSDR
-327 SQGESAYQQ
+327 SQGETVYQQ

-341 FPEKAEDSLSYL
+341 FPEKAHDSLSYL

-359 VYDGGKEIVI
+359 VYDGGEEIVI
-369 SPETIANKEIV
+369 SPVTI
-380 ISPETIANPNFSK
+380 SDPDFSK
-393 MAFTYFITQDDFRKL
+393 IAFTYFITQGDFRKL

-422 MRPSEKPLL
+422 IRPSEKPSL
-431 KKLVLGDHTF
+431 KKLVLGEQTF
-441 ENVANLDQAIFPD
+441 ENVVNLDQAILPD

-469 TVLNTVREYYESN
+469 SVLETIRSYYEAN

-497 DLTDEEV
+497 DMTNEEV
-504 TSIGEQTGDS
+504 ATLGEQAGDA
-514 YNINDANG
+514 YNISDANG
-522 EFLGYAMQKSDF
+522 EFIGYVMQKTDF
-534 NNLLMGFRGGFLF
+534 NNMIMGFTGGFLF

-557 LGAALIIYYK
+557 LGVALIIYYK

-581 LQEVGMSATAVKKTI
+581 LQEVGMSQKAVKKTI

-601 TVFFMPLAM
+601 LVFFMPLAM
-610 ATLHFVIS
+610 ATLHFFVA

-623 QMLLTLG
+623 QMLMVFG
-630 VTSSLMIYTVS
+630 VVSSSMIYTVS
-641 GITLLAVALIY
+641 GITLLAVALFY
-652 FVIYKWT
+652 FIIYKWT

>member
-16 GVFASFVLASL
+16 GVFAPFVLASL

-35 MFLLMLSPVMET
+35 MFLLMLSPVMKT

-61 LTIFSVIIEIYSFN
+61 LTIFSVIMEIYSFN

-99 LIASLELIMIF
+99 LIASLELMMIF
-110 LLVVVLGSVL
+110 LLVMVLGSFL

-132 VNLTN
+132 VNITH
-137 YSDLHFSIS
+137 YSDLHFGID
-146 PLAFAMTASLFAGI
+146 PLAFVMTAFLFAGI

-278 AKGLANI
+278 ATGLANI

-312 LYPKETSITYKVADR
+312 LYPKETFITYKVADR

-369 SPETIANKEIV
+369 SPETIAN
-380 ISPETIANPNFSK
+380 PNFSK
-393 MAFTYFITQDDFRKL
+393 IAFTYFVTQDDFRKL

-422 MRPSEKPLL
+422 IRPSEMPLL
-431 KKLVLGDHTF
+431 EKVTLGDSTF
-441 ENVANLDQAIFPD
+441 ENVVNLDTAIFPD
-454 ITNTLNAAV
+454 ITNTLIAAV

-504 TSIGEQTGDS
+504 LSLGEQSGEIYEILDE
-514 YNINDANG
+514 NG
-522 EFLGYAMQKSDF
+522 EYLGNVMQRTDF
-534 NNLLMGFRGGFLF
+534 NNSLMGFTGGFLF

-581 LQEVGMSATAVKKTI
+581 LQEVGMSAAAVKKTI

-601 TVFFMPLAM
+601 LVFFMPLVM
-610 ATLHFVIS
+610 ATVHFVVS

-623 QMLLTLG
+623 QMLLTFG

>member
-16 GVFASFVLASL
+16 GVFAPFVLASL

-35 MFLLMLSPVMET
+35 MFLLMLSPVMKT
-47 MGSGAVSIGLGVVV
+47 MGSGAISIGLGVVV
-61 LTIFSVIIEIYSFN
+61 LTIFSVIMEIYSFN
-75 FLMKQRAREFG
+75 FLMNQRAREFG

-99 LIASLELIMIF
+99 LIASLELMMIF

-137 YSDLHFSIS
+137 YSDLHFGIA
-146 PLAFAMTASLFAGI
+146 PLAFAMTAFLFAGI

-178 ILFRASEKGEK
+178 ILFRASEKGER

-195 LLAALGVVGLGIG
+195 LLAALGVVGLGVG

-219 VALIFR
+219 VAVIFR

-278 AKGLANI
+278 ATGLANI

-299 TSLYTGMSSMTSG
+299 TSLYTGMSSMTG
-312 LYPKETSITYKVADR
+312 ALYPKETSITYPVSDR
-327 SQGESAYQQ
+327 SQGEAAYQQ

-341 FPEKAEDSLSYL
+341 FPEKANDNLSYL

-359 VYDGGKEIVI
+359 VYDGGEEIVI
-369 SPETIANKEIV
+369 SPETI
-380 ISPETIANPNFSK
+380 SNPDFSK
-393 MAFTYFITQDDFRKL
+393 IAFTYFITQDDFRKL
-408 GNDLPELAANQVAF
+408 GNDLPELAANQVVF

-431 KKLVLGDHTF
+431 KKLVLGDQTF
-441 ENVANLDQAIFPD
+441 ENVANLDKAIFPD
-454 ITNTLNAAV
+454 ITNTINAAV

-469 TVLNTVREYYESN
+469 TVLNTVREYYKSN

-504 TSIGEQTGDS
+504 LSLGEQSGEIYEILDE
-514 YNINDANG
+514 NG
-522 EFLGYAMQKSDF
+522 EYLGNVMQRTDF

>member
-16 GVFASFVLASL
+16 GVFAPFVLASL

-35 MFLLMLSPVMET
+35 MFLLMLSPVMKS
-47 MGSGAVSIGLGVVV
+47 MGTGAVSIGLGIVV
-61 LTIFSVIIEIYSFN
+61 LTIFSLIMEIYSFN
-75 FLMKQRAREFG
+75 FLMQQRTREFG
-86 LYNMLGMNKKKVA
+86 LYNVLGMNKKKVA
-99 LIASLELIMIF
+99 LVASIELFFIF
-110 LLVVVLGSVL
+110 LLVIVLGSAL

-146 PLAFAMTASLFAGI
+146 PLAFAMTAFLFAVI
-160 FFLLELLAIRT
+160 FFILELLAIRT
-171 IGKTSPL
+171 IGKTSSL

-195 LLAALGVVGLGIG
+195 LLAALGVLSLGVG
-208 YYLSLSSKAEG
+208 YYLSLSSKAAG
-219 VALIFR
+219 LAVIYR

-260 TPEHFI
+260 TPEHFV

-278 AKGLANI
+278 ATGLANI
-285 TLLAVMAFVTIATT
+285 TLLSVMAFVTIATT
-299 TSLYTGMSSMTSG
+299 TSLYTGMSSMTSR
-312 LYPKETSITYKVADR
+312 LYPKETSITYPVADR
-327 SQGESAYQQ
+327 SQGETFYQQ

-341 FPEKAEDSLSYL
+341 FPEKAEDSLTYM

-359 VYDGGKEIVI
+359 VYDGGEEIVI
-369 SPETIANKEIV
+369 SPVTI
-380 ISPETIANPNFSK
+380 SDPDFSK
-393 MAFTYFITQDDFRKL
+393 IAFTYFITQGDFRKL

-422 MRPSEKPLL
+422 IRPSEKPSL
-431 KKLVLGDHTF
+431 KKLVLGEQTF
-441 ENVANLDQAIFPD
+441 ENVVNLDQAILPD

-469 TVLNTVREYYESN
+469 SVLETIRSYYEAN

-497 DLTDEEV
+497 DMTNEEV
-504 TSIGEQTGDS
+504 ATLGEQAGDA
-514 YNINDANG
+514 YNISDANG
-522 EFLGYAMQKSDF
+522 EFIGYVMQKTDF
-534 NNLLMGFRGGFLF
+534 NNMIMGFIGGFLF

-581 LQEVGMSATAVKKTI
+581 LQEVGMSQQTVKKTI
-596 NSQTL
+596 DSQTL
-601 TVFFMPLAM
+601 LVFFMPLAM
-610 ATLHFVIS
+610 ATLHFVVA

-623 QMLLTLG
+623 QMLMMFG
-630 VTSSLMIYTVS
+630 VVSSSMIYTIS

>member
-16 GVFASFVLASL
+16 GVFAPFVLASL

-35 MFLLMLSPVMET
+35 MFLLMLSPVMKT

-61 LTIFSVIIEIYSFN
+61 LTIFSVIMEIYSFN
-75 FLMKQRAREFG
+75 FLMQQRTREFG

-99 LIASLELIMIF
+99 LVASIELFFIF
-110 LLVVVLGSVL
+110 LLVIVLGSAL

-146 PLAFAMTASLFAGI
+146 PLAFVMTAFLFAGI
-160 FFLLELLAIRT
+160 FFILELLAIRT

-178 ILFRASEKGEK
+178 ILFSASEKGEK
-189 EPKGNV
+189 EPRGNF
-195 LLAALGVVGLGIG
+195 LLAALGVLSLGVG
-208 YYLSLSSKAEG
+208 YYLSLSSQSAG
-219 VALIFR
+219 VGVIYR

-245 TWYLKARRKNKRYFY
+245 TWYLKARRKNKGYFY

-278 AKGLANI
+278 ATGLANI

-369 SPETIANKEIV
+369 SPETIAN
-380 ISPETIANPNFSK
+380 PDFSK
-393 MAFTYFITQDDFRKL
+393 IAFTYFVTQDDFRKL

-422 MRPSEKPLL
+422 IRPSEMPLL
-431 KKLVLGDHTF
+431 EKVTLGDSTF
-441 ENVANLDQAIFPD
+441 ENVVNLDTAIFPD

-469 TVLNTVREYYESN
+469 SVLETIRSYYESN

-497 DLTDEEV
+497 DMTNEEV
-504 TSIGEQTGDS
+504 ATLGEQAGDA
-514 YNINDANG
+514 YNISDANG
-522 EFLGYAMQKSDF
+522 ESLGYVMQKTDF
-534 NNLLMGFRGGFLF
+534 TNMIMGFRGGFLF

-581 LQEVGMSATAVKKTI
+581 LQEVGMSQQAVKKTI

-601 TVFFMPLAM
+601 LVFFMPLAM
-610 ATLHFVIS
+610 ATLHFVVA

-623 QMLLTLG
+623 QMLMMFG
-630 VTSSLMIYTVS
+630 VVSSSMIYTVS
-641 GITLLAVALIY
+641 GITLLAVVLIY

>member
-16 GVFASFVLASL
+16 GVFAPFVLASL

-35 MFLLMLSPVMET
+35 MFLLMLSPVMKT
-47 MGSGAVSIGLGVVV
+47 MGTGAVSIGLGVVV
-61 LTIFSVIIEIYSFN
+61 LTIFSLIMEIYSFN
-75 FLMKQRAREFG
+75 FLMQQRTREFG

-99 LIASLELIMIF
+99 LVASIELFFIF
-110 LLVVVLGSVL
+110 LLVILLGSAL

-137 YSDLHFSIS
+137 YSDLHFSIL
-146 PLAFAMTASLFAGI
+146 PLAFAMTAFLFAGI
-160 FFLLELLAIRT
+160 FFILELLAIRT

-189 EPKGNV
+189 EPRGNL
-195 LLAALGVVGLGIG
+195 LLAALGVLSLGVG
-208 YYLSLSSKAEG
+208 YYLSLSSQSAG
-219 VALIFR
+219 LAVIYR

-278 AKGLANI
+278 ATGLANI

-299 TSLYTGMSSMTSG
+299 TSLYTGMANMTSG
-312 LYPKETSITYKVADR
+312 LYPKETSITYHVADR

-341 FPEKAEDSLSYL
+341 FPEKAEDSLTYM

-369 SPETIANKEIV
+369 SPETIAN
-380 ISPETIANPNFSK
+380 PDFSK
-393 MAFTYFITQDDFRKL
+393 MAFTYFITQEDFRKL

-431 KKLVLGDHTF
+431 EKVTLGDSSF
-441 ENVANLDQAIFPD
+441 ENVANLDTAIFPD

-469 TVLNTVREYYESN
+469 SVLETIRSYYESN

-497 DLTDEEV
+497 DMTNEELAKV
-504 TSIGEQTGDS
+504 GEQAGDA
-514 YNINDANG
+514 YNISDASG
-522 EFLGYAMQKSDF
+522 ESFGYVMQKTDF
-534 NNLLMGFRGGFLF
+534 NNMIMGFTGGFLF

-581 LQEVGMSATAVKKTI
+581 LQEVGMSQQAVKKTI

-601 TVFFMPLAM
+601 LVFFMPLAM
-610 ATLHFVIS
+610 ATLHFVVA

-623 QMLLTLG
+623 QMLIVFG
-630 VTSSLMIYTVS
+630 VVSSSMIYTVS
-641 GITLLAVALIY
+641 GITLLAVVLIY

>member
-16 GVFASFVLASL
+16 GVFAPFVLASL

-35 MFLLMLSPVMET
+35 MFLLMLSPVMKT
-47 MGSGAVSIGLGVVV
+47 MGTGAVSIGLGVVV
-61 LTIFSVIIEIYSFN
+61 LTIFSLIMEIYSFN
-75 FLMKQRAREFG
+75 FLMQQRTREFG

-99 LIASLELIMIF
+99 LIASLELMMIF

-120 AGVFANVLYLIF
+120 AGVFSNVLYLIF
-132 VNLTN
+132 VNLTH
-137 YSDLHFSIS
+137 YSDLHFGIA
-146 PLAFAMTASLFAGI
+146 PLAFVMTAFLFAGI

-189 EPKGNV
+189 EPRGNV
-195 LLAALGVVGLGIG
+195 LLAALGVVGLGVG
-208 YYLSLSSKAEG
+208 YYLSLSSKAVG
-219 VALIFR
+219 LDVIYR

-278 AKGLANI
+278 ATGLANI

-299 TSLYTGMSSMTSG
+299 TSLYTGMSSMTGG
-312 LYPKETSITYKVADR
+312 LYPKETSITYKVSNR
-327 SQGESAYQQ
+327 SQGEMAFQQ

-341 FPEKAEDSLSYL
+341 FPEKANDNLSYL

-359 VYDGGKEIVI
+359 VYDGGEEIII
-369 SPETIANKEIV
+369 SPETI
-380 ISPETIANPNFSK
+380 SNPDFSK

-422 MRPSEKPLL
+422 MRPSEMPSLEK
-431 KKLVLGDHTF
+431 VTLGDSSF
-441 ENVANLDQAIFPD
+441 ENVANLDTAIFPD

-463 MVVSDD
+463 MAVSDD
-469 TVLNTVREYYESN
+469 SVLETIRSYFEAN

-497 DLTDEEV
+497 DLTNEEV
-504 TSIGEQTGDS
+504 TKVGEQSGEIYEILDE
-514 YNINDANG
+514 NG
-522 EFLGYAMQKSDF
+522 EYLGNVMQRTDF
-534 NNLLMGFRGGFLF
+534 NNMLMGFTGGFLF

-567 QYSEGHEDKKSYKI
+567 QYSEGYEDKKSYKI
-581 LQEVGMSATAVKKTI
+581 LQEVGMSQKAVKKTI

-601 TVFFMPLAM
+601 LVFFMPLAM
-610 ATLHFVIS
+610 ATLHFVVA

-623 QMLLTLG
+623 QMLMMFG
-630 VTSSLMIYTVS
+630 VVSSSMIYTVS

-652 FVIYKWT
+652 FIIYKWT

>member
-16 GVFASFVLASL
+16 GVFAPFVLASL

-35 MFLLMLSPVMET
+35 MFLLMLSPVMKS
-47 MGSGAVSIGLGVVV
+47 MGTGAVSIGLGVVV
-61 LTIFSVIIEIYSFN
+61 LTIFSLIMEIYSFN
-75 FLMKQRAREFG
+75 FLMQQRTREFG
-86 LYNMLGMNKKKVA
+86 LYNVLGMNKKKVA
-99 LIASLELIMIF
+99 LVASIELFFIF
-110 LLVVVLGSVL
+110 LLVIVLGSAL

-146 PLAFAMTASLFAGI
+146 PLAFAMTAFLFAVI
-160 FFLLELLAIRT
+160 FFILELLAIRT

-195 LLAALGVVGLGIG
+195 LLAALGVLSLGVG
-208 YYLSLSSKAEG
+208 YYLSLSSKAAG
-219 VALIFR
+219 LAVIYR
-225 FFIAV
+225 FFITV

-245 TWYLKARRKNKRYFY
+245 TWYLKAHRKNKRYFY

-273 RMKQH
+273 RIKQH
-278 AKGLANI
+278 ATGLANI
-285 TLLAVMAFVTIATT
+285 TLLSVMAFVTIATT
-299 TSLYTGMSSMTSG
+299 TSLYTGMSSMTSR
-312 LYPKETSITYKVADR
+312 LYPKETSITYPVSDR
-327 SQGESAYQQ
+327 SQGETVYQQ

-341 FPEKAEDSLSYL
+341 FPEKAHDSLSYL

-359 VYDGGKEIVI
+359 VYDGGEEIVI
-369 SPETIANKEIV
+369 SPVTI
-380 ISPETIANPNFSK
+380 SDPDFSK
-393 MAFTYFITQDDFRKL
+393 IAFTYFITQDDFRKL

-422 MRPSEKPLL
+422 IRPSEKPSL
-431 KKLVLGDHTF
+431 KKLVLGEQTF
-441 ENVANLDQAIFPD
+441 ENVVNLDQAIFPD

-463 MVVSDD
+463 IVVSDD

-482 NPQGYQVSLDYRVFT
+482 KPQGYPVSLDYRVFT

-504 TSIGEQTGDS
+504 ASIGQQTGDS

-534 NNLLMGFRGGFLF
+534 NNMLLGFTGGFLF

-581 LQEVGMSATAVKKTI
+581 LQEVGMSQQTVKKTI

-601 TVFFMPLAM
+601 LVFSMPLAM
-610 ATLHFVIS
+610 ATLHFVVA

-623 QMLLTLG
+623 QMLMMFG
-630 VTSSLMIYTVS
+630 VVSSSMIYTVS

>member
-1 MFYLKLAGQN
+1 MFYLKLAQQN
-11 IRKSM
+11 IRKSI
-16 GVFASFVLASL
+16 GVFAPFVLASL

-35 MFLLMLSPVMET
+35 MFLLMLSPVTET
-47 MGSGAVSIGLGVVV
+47 MGSGAVSIGLGVIV
-61 LTIFSVIIEIYSFN
+61 LTIFSIIMEIYSFN
-75 FLMKQRAREFG
+75 FLMQQRAREFG

-99 LIASLELIMIF
+99 LIASLELILIF
-110 LLVVVLGSVL
+110 LIVVVIGSAL
-120 AGVFANVLYLIF
+120 AGVFSNVLYLIF

-137 YSDLHFSIS
+137 YSDLHFSVA
-146 PLAFAMTASLFAGI
+146 PLAFILTTFLFAGI
-160 FFLLELLAIRT
+160 FFILELLAIRT

-189 EPKGNV
+189 EPRGNF
-195 LLAALGVVGLGIG
+195 LLAALGVLSLGVG
-208 YYLSLSSKAEG
+208 YYLSLSSQSAG
-219 VALIFR
+219 VGVIYR

-245 TWYLKARRKNKRYFY
+245 TWYLKARRKNKGYFY

-278 AKGLANI
+278 ATGLANI

-299 TSLYTGMSSMTSG
+299 TSLYTGMANMTSG
-312 LYPKETSITYKVADR
+312 LYPKETSITYPVADR
-327 SQGESAYQQ
+327 SQGEMAFQQ

-341 FPEKAEDSLSYL
+341 FPEKAEDSLPYL

-369 SPETIANKEIV
+369 SPETIANLD
-380 ISPETIANPNFSK
+380 FSK

-408 GNDLPELAANQVAF
+408 GNDLPALAANQVAF
-422 MRPSEKPLL
+422 IRPSEMPSLEK
-431 KKLVLGDHTF
+431 VTLGDSTF
-441 ENVANLDQAIFPD
+441 ENVANLDTAIFPD

-469 TVLNTVREYYESN
+469 SVLETIRSYYEAN

-497 DLTDEEV
+497 DLTNEEV
-504 TSIGEQTGDS
+504 LSLGEQSGDM
-514 YNINDANG
+514 YHILDENG
-522 EFLGYAMQKSDF
+522 EYLGNVMQRTDF
-534 NNLLMGFRGGFLF
+534 NNMIMGFTGGFLF

-581 LQEVGMSATAVKKTI
+581 LQEVGMSQQAVKKTI

-601 TVFFMPLAM
+601 LVFFMPLAM
-610 ATLHFVIS
+610 ATLHFVVA

-623 QMLLTLG
+623 QMLMMFG
-630 VTSSLMIYTVS
+630 VVSSSMIYTVS

>member
-16 GVFASFVLASL
+16 GVFAPFVLASL

-35 MFLLMLSPVMET
+35 MFLLMLSPVMKS
-47 MGSGAVSIGLGVVV
+47 MGTGAVSIGLGIVV
-61 LTIFSVIIEIYSFN
+61 LTIFSLIMEIYSFN
-75 FLMKQRAREFG
+75 FLMQQRTREFG

-99 LIASLELIMIF
+99 LVASIELFFIF
-110 LLVVVLGSVL
+110 LLVIVLGSAL

-146 PLAFAMTASLFAGI
+146 PLAFAMTAFLFAVI
-160 FFLLELLAIRT
+160 FFILELLAIRT
-171 IGKTSPL
+171 IGKTSSL

-189 EPKGNV
+189 EPKGNF
-195 LLAALGVVGLGIG
+195 LLAALGVLSLGVG
-208 YYLSLSSKAEG
+208 YYLSLSSKAAG
-219 VALIFR
+219 LAVIYR

-260 TPEHFI
+260 TPEHFV

-278 AKGLANI
+278 ATGLANI
-285 TLLAVMAFVTIATT
+285 TLLSVMAFVTIATT
-299 TSLYTGMSSMTSG
+299 TSLYTGMSSMTSR
-312 LYPKETSITYKVADR
+312 LYPKETSITYPVSDR
-327 SQGESAYQQ
+327 SQGETVYQQ

-341 FPEKAEDSLSYL
+341 FPEKAHDSLSYL

-359 VYDGGKEIVI
+359 VYDGGEEIVI
-369 SPETIANKEIV
+369 SPVTI
-380 ISPETIANPNFSK
+380 SDPDFSK
-393 MAFTYFITQDDFRKL
+393 IAFTYFITQGDFRKL

-422 MRPSEKPLL
+422 IRPSEKPSL
-431 KKLVLGDHTF
+431 KKLVLGEQTF
-441 ENVANLDQAIFPD
+441 ENVVNLDQAILPD

-469 TVLNTVREYYESN
+469 SVLETIRSYYEAN

-497 DLTDEEV
+497 DMTNEEV
-504 TSIGEQTGDS
+504 ATLGEQAGDA
-514 YNINDANG
+514 YNISDANG
-522 EFLGYAMQKSDF
+522 EFIGYVMQKTDF
-534 NNLLMGFRGGFLF
+534 NNMIMGFIGGFLF

-581 LQEVGMSATAVKKTI
+581 LQEVGMSQQTVKKTI

-601 TVFFMPLAM
+601 LVFFMPLAM
-610 ATLHFVIS
+610 ATLHFVVA

-623 QMLLTLG
+623 QMLMMFG
-630 VTSSLMIYTVS
+630 VVSSSMIYTIS

>member
-16 GVFASFVLASL
+16 GVFAPFVLSSL

-35 MFLLMLSPVMET
+35 MFLLMLSPVMKS
-47 MGSGAVSIGLGVVV
+47 MGTGAVSIGLGVVV
-61 LTIFSVIIEIYSFN
+61 LTIFSLIMEIYSFN
-75 FLMKQRAREFG
+75 FLMQQRTREFG

-99 LIASLELIMIF
+99 LVASIELFFIF
-110 LLVVVLGSVL
+110 LLVIVLGSAL

-146 PLAFAMTASLFAGI
+146 PLAFAMTAFLFAVI
-160 FFLLELLAIRT
+160 FFILELLAIRT
-171 IGKTSPL
+171 IGKTSSL

-195 LLAALGVVGLGIG
+195 LLAALGVLSLGVG
-208 YYLSLSSKAEG
+208 YYLSLSSKAAG
-219 VALIFR
+219 VGVIYR

-245 TWYLKARRKNKRYFY
+245 TWYLKSRRKNKRYFY
-260 TPEHFI
+260 TPEHFV

-278 AKGLANI
+278 ATGLANI
-285 TLLAVMAFVTIATT
+285 TLLSVMAFVTIATT
-299 TSLYTGMSSMTSG
+299 TSLYTGMSSMTSR
-312 LYPKETSITYKVADR
+312 LYPKETSITYPVSDR
-327 SQGESAYQQ
+327 SQGETVYQQ

-341 FPEKAEDSLSYL
+341 FPEKAHDSLSYL

-359 VYDGGKEIVI
+359 VYDGGEEIVI
-369 SPETIANKEIV
+369 SPVTI
-380 ISPETIANPNFSK
+380 SDPDFSK
-393 MAFTYFITQDDFRKL
+393 IAFTYFITQDDFRKL

-422 MRPSEKPLL
+422 IRPSEKPSL
-431 KKLVLGDHTF
+431 KKLVLGEQTF
-441 ENVANLDQAIFPD
+441 ENVVNLDQAILPD

-469 TVLNTVREYYESN
+469 SVLETIRSYYEAN

-497 DLTDEEV
+497 DMTNEEV
-504 TSIGEQTGDS
+504 ATLGEQAGDA
-514 YNINDANG
+514 YNISDANG
-522 EFLGYAMQKSDF
+522 EFIGYVMQKTDF
-534 NNLLMGFRGGFLF
+534 NNMIMGFIGGFLF

-581 LQEVGMSATAVKKTI
+581 LQEVGMSQQTVKKTI
-596 NSQTL
+596 DSQTL
-601 TVFFMPLAM
+601 LVFFMPLAM
-610 ATLHFVIS
+610 ATLHFVVA

-623 QMLLTLG
+623 QMLMMFG
-630 VTSSLMIYTVS
+630 VVSSSMIYTIS
-641 GITLLAVALIY
+641 GSTLLAVALIY

>member
-16 GVFASFVLASL
+16 GVFAPFVLASL

-35 MFLLMLSPVMET
+35 MFLLMLSPVMKT
-47 MGSGAVSIGLGVVV
+47 MGSGAISIGLGVIV
-61 LTIFSVIIEIYSFN
+61 LTIFSVIMEIYSFN

-99 LIASLELIMIF
+99 LIASLELMMIF

-132 VNLTN
+132 VNLTH
-137 YSDLHFSIS
+137 YSDLHFGIA
-146 PLAFAMTASLFAGI
+146 PLAFVMTAFLFAGF

-189 EPKGNV
+189 EPRGNV
-195 LLAALGVVGLGIG
+195 LLAALGVVGLGVG

-219 VALIFR
+219 LAVIYR

-278 AKGLANI
+278 ATGLANI

-299 TSLYTGMSSMTSG
+299 TSLYTGMSSMTG
-312 LYPKETSITYKVADR
+312 ALYPKETSITYKVSDR
-327 SQGESAYQQ
+327 SQGEAAYQQ
-336 SVLSH
+336 SVLSY
-341 FPEKAEDSLSYL
+341 FPEKANDNLSYL

-359 VYDGGKEIVI
+359 VYDGGEEIVI
-369 SPETIANKEIV
+369 SPETI
-380 ISPETIANPNFSK
+380 SNPDFSK

-408 GNDLPELAANQVAF
+408 GNDLPELAANQVVF
-422 MRPSEKPLL
+422 MRPSEKPSL
-431 KKLVLGDHTF
+431 KKLVLGDQTF
-441 ENVANLDQAIFPD
+441 ENVANLDQVIFPD

-482 NPQGYQVSLDYRVFT
+482 NPQGYLVSLDYRVFT

-504 TSIGEQTGDS
+504 LSLGEQSGEIYEILDE
-514 YNINDANG
+514 NG
-522 EFLGYAMQKSDF
+522 EYLGNVMQRTDF
-534 NNLLMGFRGGFLF
+534 NNLLMGFTGGFLF

-581 LQEVGMSATAVKKTI
+581 LQEVGMSAASVKKTI
-596 NSQTL
+596 NSQIL
-601 TVFFMPLAM
+601 IVFFMPLVM
-610 ATLHFVIS
+610 ATLHFVIA

-623 QMLLTLG
+623 QMLLSFG

>member
-16 GVFASFVLASL
+16 GVFAPFVLASL

-47 MGSGAVSIGLGVVV
+47 MGSGAISIGLGVIV
-61 LTIFSVIIEIYSFN
+61 LTIFSVIMEIYSFN
-75 FLMKQRAREFG
+75 FLMQQRTREFG

-99 LIASLELIMIF
+99 LVASIELFFIF
-110 LLVVVLGSVL
+110 LLVIVLGSAL

-146 PLAFAMTASLFAGI
+146 PLAFAMTAFLFAGI
-160 FFLLELLAIRT
+160 FFILELLAIRT

-189 EPKGNV
+189 EPRGNF
-195 LLAALGVVGLGIG
+195 LLAALGVLSLGVG
-208 YYLSLSSKAEG
+208 YYLSLSSQSAG
-219 VALIFR
+219 VGVIIR

-278 AKGLANI
+278 ATGLANI

-299 TSLYTGMSSMTSG
+299 TSLYKDMSSMTGG
-312 LYPKETSITYKVADR
+312 LYPKETSITYKVSNR
-327 SQGESAYQQ
+327 SLGEAAYQQ

-369 SPETIANKEIV
+369 SPETIAN
-380 ISPETIANPNFSK
+380 PDFSK
-393 MAFTYFITQDDFRKL
+393 IAFTYFVTQDDFRKL

-422 MRPSEKPLL
+422 IRPSEMPLL
-431 KKLVLGDHTF
+431 EKVTLGDSTF
-441 ENVANLDQAIFPD
+441 ENVVNLDTAIFPD

-469 TVLNTVREYYESN
+469 TVLDAVREYYESN
-482 NPQGYQVSLDYRVFT
+482 NPQGSLVSLDYRVFT

-504 TSIGEQTGDS
+504 AKVGEQAGDT
-514 YNINDANG
+514 YNISDANG
-522 EFLGYAMQKSDF
+522 ESFGYAMQKTDF
-534 NNLLMGFRGGFLF
+534 NNMLMGLRGGFLF

-581 LQEVGMSATAVKKTI
+581 LQEVGMSAAAVKKTI

>member
-16 GVFASFVLASL
+16 GVFAPFVLASL

-35 MFLLMLSPVMET
+35 MFLLMLSPVMKT
-47 MGSGAVSIGLGVVV
+47 MGSGAISIGLGVIV
-61 LTIFSVIIEIYSFN
+61 LTIFSVIMEIYSFN

-99 LIASLELIMIF
+99 LIASLELMMIF

-120 AGVFANVLYLIF
+120 AGVFSNVLYLIF
-132 VNLTN
+132 VNITH
-137 YSDLHFSIS
+137 YSDLHFGIE
-146 PLAFAMTASLFAGI
+146 PLAFVMTAFLFAGF

-189 EPKGNV
+189 EPRGNV
-195 LLAALGVVGLGIG
+195 LLAALGVLGLGVG

-219 VALIFR
+219 LAVIYR

-245 TWYLKARRKNKRYFY
+245 TWYLKTRRKNKGYFY

-278 AKGLANI
+278 ATGLANI

-341 FPEKAEDSLSYL
+341 FPEKANDNLSYL

-359 VYDGGKEIVI
+359 VYDSGE
-369 SPETIANKEIV
+369 EIV
-380 ISPETIANPNFSK
+380 ISPETIANPDFSK

-422 MRPSEKPLL
+422 MRLGEKPSL
-431 KKLVLGDHTF
+431 KKLILGEQTF

-454 ITNTLNAAV
+454 IINTLNAAV

-469 TVLNTVREYYESN
+469 TVLDAVRKYYESN

-497 DLTDEEV
+497 DLTKEEV
-504 TSIGEQTGDS
+504 AKVGEQAG
-514 YNINDANG
+514 NIYTISNENG
-522 EFLGYAMQKSDF
+522 EYIGNIMQRTDF
-534 NNLLMGFRGGFLF
+534 NNMLMGFTGGFLF

-557 LGAALIIYYK
+557 LGAALIVYYK

-596 NSQTL
+596 NSQIL
-601 TVFFMPLAM
+601 IVFFMPLVM
-610 ATLHFVIS
+610 ATLHFVIA

-623 QMLLTLG
+623 QMLLSFG

>member
-16 GVFASFVLASL
+16 GVFAPFVLASL

-35 MFLLMLSPVMET
+35 MFLLMLSPVMKT

-61 LTIFSVIIEIYSFN
+61 LTIFSVIMEIYSFN
-75 FLMKQRAREFG
+75 FLMQQRTREFG

-99 LIASLELIMIF
+99 LVASIELFFIF
-110 LLVVVLGSVL
+110 LLVIVLGSAL

-146 PLAFAMTASLFAGI
+146 PLAFAMTAFLFAGI
-160 FFLLELLAIRT
+160 FFILELLAIRT

-189 EPKGNV
+189 EPRGNF
-195 LLAALGVVGLGIG
+195 LLAALGVLSLGVG
-208 YYLSLSSKAEG
+208 YYLSLSSQSAG
-219 VALIFR
+219 VGVIIR

-278 AKGLANI
+278 ATGLANI

-369 SPETIANKEIV
+369 SPETIAN
-380 ISPETIANPNFSK
+380 PDFSK

-422 MRPSEKPLL
+422 MRLGEKPSL
-431 KKLVLGDHTF
+431 KKLILGEQTF

-454 ITNTLNAAV
+454 IINTLNAAV

-469 TVLNTVREYYESN
+469 TVLDAVRKYYESN

-497 DLTDEEV
+497 DLTKEEV
-504 TSIGEQTGDS
+504 AKVGEQAGDIYEILDES
-514 YNINDANG
+514 G
-522 EFLGYAMQKSDF
+522 EYLGNVMQRSDF
-534 NNLLMGFRGGFLF
+534 NNLLMGFTGGFLF

-581 LQEVGMSATAVKKTI
+581 LQEVGMSAAAVKKTI

-610 ATLHFVIS
+610 ATLHFVVA

-623 QMLLTLG
+623 QMLMMFG
-630 VTSSLMIYTVS
+630 VVSSSMIYTVS

>member
-16 GVFASFVLASL
+16 GVFAPFVLASL

-61 LTIFSVIIEIYSFN
+61 LTIFSVIMEIYSFN

-99 LIASLELIMIF
+99 LIASLELMMIF

-120 AGVFANVLYLIF
+120 AGVFSNVLYLIF
-132 VNLTN
+132 VNITH
-137 YSDLHFSIS
+137 YSDLHFGIA
-146 PLAFAMTASLFAGI
+146 PLAFAMTAFLFAGI

-189 EPKGNV
+189 EPRGNL
-195 LLAALGVVGLGIG
+195 LLAALGVLSLGVG
-208 YYLSLSSKAEG
+208 YYLSLSSKVAG
-219 VALIFR
+219 VGVIYR

-230 LFVIA
+230 LFVVA

-245 TWYLKARRKNKRYFY
+245 IWYLKARRKNKRYFY

-278 AKGLANI
+278 ATGLANI

-299 TSLYTGMSSMTSG
+299 TSLYTGMSSMIGG
-312 LYPKETSITYKVADR
+312 LYPKETSITYKVSNR
-327 SQGESAYQQ
+327 SQGEMAFQQ

-341 FPEKAEDSLSYL
+341 FPEKANDSLSYL

-359 VYDGGKEIVI
+359 VYDGGEEIVI
-369 SPETIANKEIV
+369 SPETI
-380 ISPETIANPNFSK
+380 SNPDFSK

-408 GNDLPELAANQVAF
+408 GNDLPELAANQVVF
-422 MRPSEKPLL
+422 MRPSEKPSL
-431 KKLVLGDHTF
+431 KKLVLGDQTF
-441 ENVANLDQAIFPD
+441 ENVANIDQAIFPD
-454 ITNTLNAAV
+454 NYNTLNAAV

-482 NPQGYQVSLDYRVFT
+482 NPQGYTVSLDYRVFT

-504 TSIGEQTGDS
+504 ASIGEQAGDS

-534 NNLLMGFRGGFLF
+534 NNLQMGFTGGFLF

-581 LQEVGMSATAVKKTI
+581 LQEVGMSAAAVKKTI
-596 NSQTL
+596 NSQIL
-601 TVFFMPLAM
+601 IVFFMPLIM
-610 ATLHFVIS
+610 ATLHFVIA

-623 QMLLTLG
+623 QMLLSFG

-641 GITLLAVALIY
+641 GITLLAVVLIY

>member
-16 GVFASFVLASL
+16 GVFAPFVLASL

-35 MFLLMLSPVMET
+35 MFLLMLSPVMKT

-61 LTIFSVIIEIYSFN
+61 LTIFSVIMEIYSFN

-99 LIASLELIMIF
+99 LVASIELFFIF
-110 LLVVVLGSVL
+110 LLVIVLGSAL

-137 YSDLHFSIS
+137 YSDLHFSIA
-146 PLAFAMTASLFAGI
+146 PLAFVMTAFLFAGI

-195 LLAALGVVGLGIG
+195 LLAALGVLGLGVG
-208 YYLSLSSKAEG
+208 YYLSLSSKAAG
-219 VALIFR
+219 VAVIFR

-245 TWYLKARRKNKRYFY
+245 TWYLKARRKNKGYFY

-278 AKGLANI
+278 ATGLANI

-369 SPETIANKEIV
+369 SPETIAN
-380 ISPETIANPNFSK
+380 PDFSK
-393 MAFTYFITQDDFRKL
+393 IAFTYFVTQDDFRKL
-408 GNDLPELAANQVAF
+408 GNDLPELAANQVVF

-469 TVLNTVREYYESN
+469 TVLDAVREYYESN
-482 NPQGYQVSLDYRVFT
+482 NPQGSLVSLDYRVFT

-504 TSIGEQTGDS
+504 AKVGEQAGDT
-514 YNINDANG
+514 YNISDANG
-522 EFLGYAMQKSDF
+522 ESFGYAMQKTDF
-534 NNLLMGFRGGFLF
+534 NNMLMGLRGGFLF

-581 LQEVGMSATAVKKTI
+581 LQEVGMSAAAVKKTI

-623 QMLLTLG
+623 QMLLTFG

>member
-16 GVFASFVLASL
+16 GVFAPFVLASL

-35 MFLLMLSPVMET
+35 MFLLMLSPVMKT
-47 MGSGAVSIGLGVVV
+47 MGYGAVSIGLGVIV
-61 LTIFSVIIEIYSFN
+61 LTIFSVIMEIYSFN

-99 LIASLELIMIF
+99 LIASLELMMIF

-120 AGVFANVLYLIF
+120 AGVFSNVLYLIF
-132 VNLTN
+132 VNITH
-137 YSDLHFSIS
+137 YSDLHFGIA
-146 PLAFAMTASLFAGI
+146 PLAFVMTAFLFAGI

-178 ILFRASEKGEK
+178 ILFRASEKGER

-195 LLAALGVVGLGIG
+195 LLAALGVVGLGVG
-208 YYLSLSSKAEG
+208 YYLSLSSKAAG
-219 VALIFR
+219 VGVIYR

-230 LFVIA
+230 LFVVA

-266 TTSQMIF
+266 MTSQMIF

-278 AKGLANI
+278 ATGLANI

-299 TSLYTGMSSMTSG
+299 TSLYTGMSSMTG
-312 LYPKETSITYKVADR
+312 ALYPKETSITYPVSDR
-327 SQGESAYQQ
+327 SQGEAAYQQ

-359 VYDGGKEIVI
+359 VYDGGSEIII
-369 SPETIANKEIV
+369 SPETI
-380 ISPETIANPNFSK
+380 SNPDFSK
-393 MAFTYFITQDDFRKL
+393 IAFTYFITQDDFRKL
-408 GNDLPELAANQVAF
+408 GNDLPELAANQVVF
-422 MRPSEKPLL
+422 MRPSEKPSL
-431 KKLVLGDHTF
+431 KKLVLGEQTF
-441 ENVANLDQAIFPD
+441 ENVANLDTAIFPD

-469 TVLNTVREYYESN
+469 SVLETIRSYFEAN

-497 DLTDEEV
+497 DLTDEELV
-504 TSIGEQTGDS
+504 TAGILNE
-514 YNINDANG
+514 NG
-522 EFLGYAMQKSDF
+522 EYLGNVMQRTDF
-534 NNLLMGFRGGFLF
+534 NNMLMGFTGGFLF

-567 QYSEGHEDKKSYKI
+567 QYSEGYEDKKSYKI
-581 LQEVGMSATAVKKTI
+581 LQEVGMSQQAVKKTI

-601 TVFFMPLAM
+601 LVFFMPLAM
-610 ATLHFVIS
+610 ATLHFVVA

-623 QMLLTLG
+623 QMLMMFG
-630 VTSSLMIYTVS
+630 VVSSSMIYMVS

-652 FVIYKWT
+652 FIIYKWT

>member
-16 GVFASFVLASL
+16 GVFAPFVLASL

-35 MFLLMLSPVMET
+35 MFLLMLSPVMKT
-47 MGSGAVSIGLGVVV
+47 MGSGAISIGLGVIV
-61 LTIFSVIIEIYSFN
+61 LTIFSVIMEIYSFN
-75 FLMKQRAREFG
+75 FLMQQRTREFG

-99 LIASLELIMIF
+99 LVASIELFFIF
-110 LLVVVLGSVL
+110 LLVIVLGSAL

-146 PLAFAMTASLFAGI
+146 PLAFAMTAFLFAGI
-160 FFLLELLAIRT
+160 FFILELLAIRT

-189 EPKGNV
+189 EPRGNF
-195 LLAALGVVGLGIG
+195 LLAALGVLSLGVG
-208 YYLSLSSKAEG
+208 YYLSLSSQSAG
-219 VALIFR
+219 VGVIIR

-278 AKGLANI
+278 ATGLANI

-369 SPETIANKEIV
+369 SPETIAN
-380 ISPETIANPNFSK
+380 PDFSK
-393 MAFTYFITQDDFRKL
+393 IAFTYFVTQDDFRKL

-422 MRPSEKPLL
+422 IRPSEMPLL
-431 KKLVLGDHTF
+431 EKVTLGDSTF
-441 ENVANLDQAIFPD
+441 ENVVNLDTAIFPD

-469 TVLNTVREYYESN
+469 SVLETIRSYYESN

-497 DLTDEEV
+497 DMTNEEV
-504 TSIGEQTGDS
+504 ATLGEQAGDA
-514 YNINDANG
+514 YNISDANG
-522 EFLGYAMQKSDF
+522 ESLGYVMQKTDF
-534 NNLLMGFRGGFLF
+534 TNMIMGFRGGFLF

-581 LQEVGMSATAVKKTI
+581 LQEVGMSAAAVKKTI

>member
-11 IRKSM
+11 IRKSI
-16 GVFASFVLASL
+16 GVFAPFVLASL

-35 MFLLMLSPVMET
+35 MFLLMLSPVMKT
-47 MGSGAVSIGLGVVV
+47 MGTGAVSIGLGVVV
-61 LTIFSVIIEIYSFN
+61 LTIFSLIMEIYSFN
-75 FLMKQRAREFG
+75 FLIQQRTREFG

-99 LIASLELIMIF
+99 LVASIELFFIF
-110 LLVVVLGSVL
+110 LLVIVLGSAL

-146 PLAFAMTASLFAGI
+146 PLAFAMTAFLFAGI
-160 FFLLELLAIRT
+160 FFILELLAIRT

-189 EPKGNV
+189 EPRGNL
-195 LLAALGVVGLGIG
+195 LLAALGVLSLGVG
-208 YYLSLSSKAEG
+208 YYLSLSSQSAG
-219 VALIFR
+219 LAVIYR

-245 TWYLKARRKNKRYFY
+245 TWYLKARRKSKRYFY

-278 AKGLANI
+278 ATGLANI
-285 TLLAVMAFVTIATT
+285 TLLAVMAFVTVATT
-299 TSLYTGMSSMTSG
+299 TSLHTGMTSMTSG
-312 LYPKETSITYKVADR
+312 LYPKETSITYKVSDR
-327 SQGESAYQQ
+327 SQGESFYQQ

-369 SPETIANKEIV
+369 SPETIAN
-380 ISPETIANPNFSK
+380 PDFSK

-422 MRPSEKPLL
+422 MRPSEKPSLE
-431 KKLVLGDHTF
+431 KVTLGDSSF
-441 ENVANLDQAIFPD
+441 ENVANLDTAIFPD

-469 TVLNTVREYYESN
+469 SVLQTIRSYYEAN

-497 DLTDEEV
+497 DMTNEEV
-504 TSIGEQTGDS
+504 ASLGEQSGDI
-514 YNINDANG
+514 YHILDENG
-522 EFLGYAMQKSDF
+522 EYLGNVMQKTDF
-534 NNLLMGFRGGFLF
+534 NNMLMGFTGGFLF

-581 LQEVGMSATAVKKTI
+581 LQEVGMSQQAVKKTI

-601 TVFFMPLAM
+601 LVFFMPLAM
-610 ATLHFVIS
+610 ATLHFVVA

-623 QMLLTLG
+623 QMLMMFG
-630 VTSSLMIYTVS
+630 VVSSSMIYTVS
-641 GITLLAVALIY
+641 GITLLAVVLIY